1 MTKETYSAYAKIPQ
15 NHAVSVYFCGRE
27 KCEAGHAFGP
37 MMRTQYV
44 LHYVVSGKGIF
55 RTKNTVHHL
64 TAGQAFLIT
73 PDQVTYYEADKDAPW
88 EYIWIGFD
96 GTDVPQMMKKVGFT
110 EKDPIYRGEPDGR
123 LEGLMTKIVDV
134 FTNDQN
140 DKFNIL
146 ALYYSILAFLQS
158 GTVARKHGEKGYVE
172 KALDYIHHNY
182 MYRIR
187 IEDIARYVGL
197 DRTYL
202 FKLFVKNVGTAPQ
215 EYLIRYRLEHAAN
228 LLKET
233 KLSTSQIACSC
244 GFRDSPSFCK
254 HFKARY
260 KISPLAY
267 RKKHRAQPAAKQK

>member
-1 MTKETYSAYAKIPQ
+1 MTKEFFSAYAKIPQ
-15 NHAVSVYFCGRE
+15 CRAASVYFCGRE
-27 KCEAGHAFGP
+27 KCEGGHSYGP
-37 MMRTQYV
+37 MMRTQY
-44 LHYVVSGKGIF
+44 LFHYIVSGKGTF
-55 RTKNTVHHL
+55 RTKNAAHHL
-64 TAGQAFLIT
+64 SAGQGFLIC
-73 PDQVTYYEADKDAPW
+73 PDQMTYYEADKENPW

-96 GTDVPQMMKKVGFT
+96 GTEVAEILADVGLT
-110 EKDPIYRGEPDGR
+110 EKRPIYKGEPDGI
-123 LEGLMTKIVDV
+123 LEGILIKLVDI
-134 FTNDQN
+134 FEQDSN
-140 DKFNIL
+140 DKYNAL
-146 ALYYSILAFLQS
+146 ALFYSAMAFMQA
-158 GTVARKHGEKGYVE
+158 GTSSRRLGEKGYID

-182 MYRIR
+182 TYRIR

-233 KLSTSQIACSC
+233 KLSTTQIAYSC

-260 KISPLAY
+260 DISPLAY
-267 RKKHRAQPAAKQK
+267 RKQINTNEQ